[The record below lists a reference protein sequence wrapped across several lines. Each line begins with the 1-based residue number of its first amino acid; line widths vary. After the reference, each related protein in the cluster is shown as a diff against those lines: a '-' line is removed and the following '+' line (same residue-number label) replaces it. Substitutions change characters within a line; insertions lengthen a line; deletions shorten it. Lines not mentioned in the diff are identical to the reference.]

1 MAIAIDERV
10 PPLAAGDRLTREEF
24 LKRWNAHPEIKLAE
38 LIGGIVYMPSPVK
51 LEHGSVESD
60 VGLWLGNYR
69 VATPGTD
76 GGHNTTAFLLDD
88 TPQPDLHLRILPECG
103 GSSRAEEGYLAGVPE
118 FLAEICLSSAAFDL
132 HEKYDLYEAAG
143 VPEYLAVL
151 RYEREIRWHRL
162 IEGKYQLQPA
172 DADGL
177 WRSRV
182 FPGLWLDGDALL
194 ARDMPT
200 VLRCL
205 QEGLRSAEHE
215 RFVEQLAARRRK

>member
-38 LIGGIVYMPSPVK
+38 LIGGIVYIPSPVK

-182 FPGLWLDGDALL
+182 FPGLWLDGEALL

-215 RFVEQLAARRRK
+215 QFVEQLAVRRRI